1 MFTQKIKNAAAAVAL
16 VAFAAPGAGHAVT
29 GPQPSVIDLAVELNA
44 PGGEFEGAFDT
55 LLAAVLVADPAVLEA
70 LAGFGQYTVFAPT
83 DDAFA
88 AAGLDPSNIGTL
100 DEDTLTQILLYHVA
114 QGRLNADV
122 VTNRDSL
129 RMMFGG
135 RIQQSGGVITDNTGG
150 QATIIVTNQRAE
162 NGIIHAIDAVILP
175 FAL

>member
-1 MFTQKIKNAAAAVAL
+1 MFTQKIKHAAAAVAL
-16 VAFAAPGAGHAVT
+16 VAFATPGHAAT
-29 GPQPSVIDLAVELNA
+29 GPQPSLIDLAVELNA
-44 PGGEFEGAFDT
+44 PGGDFEGSFDT
-55 LLAAVLVADPAVLEA
+55 LLAALLVADPAVLEK
-70 LAGFGQYTVFAPT
+70 LAGFGQHTVFAPT
-83 DDAFA
+83 DEGFA

-114 QGRLNADV
+114 QGRLNAAV
-122 VTNRDSL
+122 VTSRDSL
-129 RMMFGG
+129 RMVFGG

-162 NGIIHAIDAVILP
+162 NGIIHAIDAVIFP